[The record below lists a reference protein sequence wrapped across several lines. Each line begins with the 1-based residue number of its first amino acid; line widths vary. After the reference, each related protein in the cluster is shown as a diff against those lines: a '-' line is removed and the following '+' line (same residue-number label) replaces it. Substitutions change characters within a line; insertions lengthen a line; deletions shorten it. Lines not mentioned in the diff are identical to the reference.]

1 MSDWSSFKEQKNLTD
16 VWRSFLTE
24 KYTDRSI
31 QGFVGA
37 ASGGLK
43 NKTPEEKAETA
54 LRVHNIE
61 MLPPGQKCEPAKLT
75 AEILDPGVLGS
86 LNTSGQDWVADGFAC
101 TMIVPHVPYAAQIM
115 GETGEGQSSLLLLS
129 AATAFSRDAVD
140 EFFSFQGMNIVPPT
154 PRGATSTPFAH
165 PTLQEQTATATA
177 DTDDENWE
185 IVDDLFTDK
194 TYDLPA
200 VQNQLKTYL
209 EGTLEKLFNTIGE
222 DVFKFIWAWAI
233 IIYWQT
239 LLEQDF
245 MDLKSKGGPAGAG
258 QTLFKN
264 ATMIAEIEIAW
275 LQRLIKSLQPEI
287 DKQRQI
293 NREELKKVAA
303 EQFPQL
309 TQRNYEYYLEPD
321 PGIQQLIK
329 DQYGQYK
336 GKSVNLEE
344 DWQDFINVLGRAKFE
359 GSRRPQN
366 MQEMNASEIGL
377 VMGQDPATVQ
387 QIRGALGGV
396 PKDSGARRILD
407 AFAHVHPPFQRRDNR
422 PGEKGKHFVKDKD
435 GKHVANPKAKLTRY
449 LRQVWDA
456 VDRREVQPTNEAL
469 LRESTIKRW
478 KHLSGIKKEVI

>member
-16 VWRSFLTE
+16 AWRSFLTE

-43 NKTPEEKAETA
+43 DKTPEEKAEIATT
-54 LRVHNIE
+54 VHNIE

-101 TMIVPHVPYAAQIM
+101 TMIVPLVPYAAQIM
-115 GETGEGQSSLLLLS
+115 AKTGEGQSSLMLLS
-129 AATAFSRDAVD
+129 AATAFSRDAAD
-140 EFFSFQGMNIVPPT
+140 DFFSFQGMNIVPQA
-154 PRGATSTPFAH
+154 PRPANTRFSH
-165 PTLQEQTATATA
+165 PVNEVQTATAPAGA
-177 DTDDENWE
+177 DAENWE
-185 IVDDLFTDK
+185 VLDDLFTDK

-293 NREELKKVAA
+293 NREELKRVAA
-303 EQFPQL
+303 EKFPQL

-321 PGIQQLIK
+321 IGPQQLIR
-329 DQYGQYK
+329 DQYKQYK
-336 GKSVNLEE
+336 GQSVNLEE

-366 MQEMNASEIGL
+366 IQEMTASQIGL
-377 VMGQDPATVQ
+377 IMGGDPDMVQ
-387 QIRGALGGV
+387 QIRTALGAAA
-396 PKDSGARRILD
+396 KDSGARRILD
-407 AFAHVHPPFQRRDNR
+407 AF
-422 PGEKGKHFVKDKD
+422 
-435 GKHVANPKAKLTRY
+435 KHVTPPLRKNKLGKRVVSPDSKIVRY

-478 KHLSGIKKEVI
+478 KHLAGIKKEVI